1 MNGETLME
9 HKTIGNEVVGTK
21 RVLTLIAGVS
31 AVVCVLAAVIRG
43 IAGSQIHN
51 YSHPMI
57 GFLGVCMILG
67 MFVALLALNTRL
79 QVAFDE
85 AENRSLAEDAE
96 G

>member
-1 MNGETLME
+1 ME
-9 HKTIGNEVVGTK
+9 HKTIGTEVVGTK
-21 RVLTLIAGVS
+21 RVLTLIAGFS
-31 AVVCVLAAVIRG
+31 AILSVIAAVIRG
-43 IAGSQIHN
+43 MAGSQIHD

-57 GFLGVCMILG
+57 GFLGVAMILG
-67 MFVALLALNTRL
+67 LFVALLALNTRL

>member
-1 MNGETLME
+1 ME
-9 HKTIGNEVVGTK
+9 HKTIGKEVLGTK

-31 AVVCVLAAVIRG
+31 AIVCVIAAVIRG

-51 YSHPMI
+51 YSHPLI

-67 MFVALLALNTRL
+67 LFVALLALNTRL

-85 AENRSLAEDAE
+85 AENRSLAEDVEA
-96 G
+96 

>member
-1 MNGETLME
+1 ME
-9 HKTIGNEVVGTK
+9 HKTIGKEVVGTK
-21 RVLTLIAGVS
+21 RVLTMIAGAS
-31 AVVCVLAAVIRG
+31 AIVCVLAAVIRG

-51 YSHPMI
+51 YSHPLI

-67 MFVALLALNTRL
+67 LFVALLALNTRL

-85 AENRSLAEDAE
+85 AENRSLAEDVE

>member
-1 MNGETLME
+1 ME
-9 HKTIGNEVVGTK
+9 HKTIGKEVVGTK
-21 RVLTLIAGVS
+21 RVLTLIAGFS
-31 AVVCVLAAVIRG
+31 AIVCVLAAVIRG

-51 YSHPMI
+51 YSHPLI

-67 MFVALLALNTRL
+67 LFVALLALNTRL

-85 AENRSLAEDAE
+85 AENRSLAEDVE

>member
-1 MNGETLME
+1 ME
-9 HKTIGNEVVGTK
+9 HKTIAKEVVGTK
-21 RVLTLIAGVS
+21 RVLTVIAGISAIVS
-31 AVVCVLAAVIRG
+31 VIAAVIRG
-43 IAGSQIHN
+43 IAGSQIHD
-51 YSHPMI
+51 YSHPLI

-67 MFVALLALNTRL
+67 LFVALLAFNTRL

>member
-1 MNGETLME
+1 ME
-9 HKTIGNEVVGTK
+9 HKTIGTEVVGTK
-21 RVLTLIAGVS
+21 RVLTLVAGFSAIVS
-31 AVVCVLAAVIRG
+31 VVAAVIRG
-43 IAGSQIHN
+43 IAGSQIHD

-67 MFVALLALNTRL
+67 LFVALLALNTRL

-85 AENRSLAEDAE
+85 AENRSLAKDVE

>member
-1 MNGETLME
+1 ME
-9 HKTIGNEVVGTK
+9 HKTIGKEVLGTK

-31 AVVCVLAAVIRG
+31 AIVCVIAAVIRG

-51 YSHPMI
+51 YSHPLI

-67 MFVALLALNTRL
+67 LFVALLALNTRL

-85 AENRSLAEDAE
+85 AENRSLAEDVE